1 MAKYVTIGMISSILE
16 TICLYIGSSEVK
28 DDTWN
33 FSEIITQNFLRTLFD
48 PELDVQI
55 SLFYSINEIRK
66 DLIDPESIQ
75 RSHNLIILQQS
86 LNYLW

>member
-1 MAKYVTIGMISSILE
+1 MISSILE
-16 TICLYIGSSEVK
+16 TICLYIVSSEVK

>member
-1 MAKYVTIGMISSILE
+1 MISSILE